1 MPEDPHYA
9 PELGKKS
16 AAEDS
21 VTVVD
26 AVSAPHVAAA
36 EDVDRTPRRLTRNP
50 LPVQITGQAVSAFGD
65 AFSNVAMP
73 LLVLALTGS
82 VAQMGVAVAVSSIAQ
97 LAGST
102 FAGGIVDRVDR
113 RRLLIGCDLGQLAL
127 GGLIP
132 IVWWLLPAD
141 SWSRWAIWLIYPII
155 ALSSAL
161 SSVYE
166 VGMRAV
172 LPQIVPPERL
182 VKANAALTTCVEIS
196 YGIGPAIAGL
206 AVAAIGE
213 ENSIGVNAL
222 TFGVAAVA
230 WYLIRPART
239 VGTENDPAA
248 GSPREQ
254 LAGMRFLWQD
264 RLLRVLTVLEAGNTV
279 LAAGAITLLI
289 YYLRHDLGQGSAAV
303 GLMLTL
309 GSVGAV
315 LAAVSTTRM
324 DKGLGVGR
332 AVLLGIAVQGIAL
345 TMSVLA
351 RSVVSVGA
359 LAVVFG
365 FGQILTGIL
374 IMSTRQVRTPQR
386 LIGRAT
392 AAALTV
398 VLATRFAGGLAST
411 TAAEHAPTVVVL
423 AVLGGLALLL
433 AAAGCLTIAGRGR
446 PAPAAGAGAEVSP

>member
-1 MPEDPHYA
+1 MPA
-9 PELGKKS
+9 PDKTGSDLPGQQRGLAR
-16 AAEDS
+16 AAPPGAR
-21 VTVVD
+21 TVPDGQGVL
-26 AVSAPHVAAA
+26 AGI
-36 EDVDRTPRRLTRNP
+36 RRHP

-82 VAQMGVAVAVSSIAQ
+82 VAQMGVVVAVSSVAQ

-102 FAGGIVDRVDR
+102 LAGPVVDRVDR
-113 RRLLIGCDLGQLAL
+113 RRLLIACDVGQLVL
-127 GGLIP
+127 GGAIP
-132 IVWWLLPAD
+132 VVWWLIPSE
-141 SWSRWAIWLIYPII
+141 SWTRWAIWLIYPIV

-166 VGMRAV
+166 VAMRAV
-172 LPQIVPPERL
+172 LPQIVPPDRL
-182 VKANAALTTCVEIS
+182 VKANAALTTCIEVS

-222 TFGVAAVA
+222 TFAVAAVA
-230 WYLIRPART
+230 WYLIRPARS
-239 VGTENDPAA
+239 VAPEHEASA
-248 GSPREQ
+248 SAPRQQ
-254 LAGMRFLWQD
+254 LAGLRFLWQD
-264 RLLRVLTVLEAGNTV
+264 RLLRTLTVLEVGNTV
-279 LAAGAITLLI
+279 LAAGALTLFI

-315 LAAVSTTRM
+315 LAAVSASRL

-332 AVLLGIAVQGIAL
+332 AVLLGIAVQGVALAMAGFAHTIAA
-345 TMSVLA
+345 VA
-351 RSVVSVGA
+351 V

-365 FGQILTGIL
+365 FGQILAGIL

-398 VLATRFAGGLAST
+398 VLATRFGGSLAST
-411 TAAEHAPTVVVL
+411 TAAEHMPTTLVL
-423 AVLGGLALLL
+423 AALGGLTLLM
-433 AAAGCLTIAGRGR
+433 AVAGCFTTAGRGR
-446 PAPAAGAGAEVSP
+446 PAPAAGPGSGAAS